1 VVITSE
7 YNVKLCDF
15 GSSRFI
21 SQTTK
26 MSMAGTF
33 PWMAPEVIQS
43 MPVSESCDTFSYGVL
58 MWELLT
64 SEVPFHGLQGVQVA
78 WAVVVKEERLTI
90 PSSCPQQ
97 FANLLQSCWR
107 TDPKTRPDFKEIRGI
122 LERMCGDGELEEK
135 VNSFLQNKEDWREEI
150 ESTMEKLK
158 VIERNLTLKE
168 RELCQR
174 ELRIQNKEKQRSSK
188 ILNKADLNDWTED
201 DVHTWMQQLGNE
213 AVDLCQY
220 ADVLKDN
227 HINGRRLLMLTID
240 DLKEMG
246 ILSYGHRMDL
256 FDRLQRL
263 RDELEHLI
271 HFPPLQLVTHQELQ
285 AGDNPLITLTLLFG
299 NHCRLGATPMD
310 HKWKMFLEV
319 DADDSAL
326 TCIKDVTFHLPMSLE
341 YYTVTSPPYVVDR
354 WQSSGNDNSP
364 IYVECT
370 VSYEKNVKKPRN
382 TKHMHEVLLKEGGSV
397 FQKTVELTLKQ
408 SSALGQDDGYST
420 PSSATSSRKTS
431 TSQSVSSSS
440 LRSTSASTV
449 ATPDPTVGTWA
460 SKVSGSFRKEYVP
473 RPISGSSAGV
483 VMGQR
488 EPSKGPVSPPPVKLA
503 TQESC
508 SSTGS
513 FSSSYSQSASI
524 PTSKRPIRSPISP
537 RPSGSPWNTPVQ
549 QSPQM
554 RRFSPS
560 GCFQPAGHSS
570 PDKTPPAAETD
581 EYAWHTVKSS
591 KNVQRGGGRG
601 GYRRSA
607 SDQMHNRAE
616 PGQNRGNRRVSS
628 EGTRWAGRRSSG
640 QNDRPP
646 RYRKS

>member
-1 VVITSE
+1 
-7 YNVKLCDF
+7 LCDF

-299 NHCRLGATPMD
+299 NHCRLGATPMVTLS
-310 HKWKMFLEV
+310 F
-319 DADDSAL
+319 AL
-326 TCIKDVTFHLPMSLE
+326 
-341 YYTVTSPPYVVDR
+341 
-354 WQSSGNDNSP
+354 
-364 IYVECT
+364 
-370 VSYEKNVKKPRN
+370 
-382 TKHMHEVLLKEGGSV
+382 
-397 FQKTVELTLKQ
+397 
-408 SSALGQDDGYST
+408 
-420 PSSATSSRKTS
+420 
-431 TSQSVSSSS
+431 
-440 LRSTSASTV
+440 
-449 ATPDPTVGTWA
+449 
-460 SKVSGSFRKEYVP
+460 
-473 RPISGSSAGV
+473 
-483 VMGQR
+483 
-488 EPSKGPVSPPPVKLA
+488 
-503 TQESC
+503 
-508 SSTGS
+508 
-513 FSSSYSQSASI
+513 
-524 PTSKRPIRSPISP
+524 
-537 RPSGSPWNTPVQ
+537 
-549 QSPQM
+549 
-554 RRFSPS
+554 
-560 GCFQPAGHSS
+560 
-570 PDKTPPAAETD
+570 
-581 EYAWHTVKSS
+581 
-591 KNVQRGGGRG
+591 
-601 GYRRSA
+601 
-607 SDQMHNRAE
+607 
-616 PGQNRGNRRVSS
+616 
-628 EGTRWAGRRSSG
+628 
-640 QNDRPP
+640 
-646 RYRKS
+646 